1 VSLVRLRAG
10 ALAAAGVLAA
20 WGAAARP
27 PAEDPAQTRSEPAAA
42 PAAPV
47 SPDRAPAPR
56 GLPPLQLEPSQP
68 PLPPLPARSERNASY
83 SIDARFDPERHVI
96 DGELTLTWRN
106 PTDTPQSAFPFHLY
120 WNAFRNNLS
129 TSARGNSRRA
139 ALSGVKDAADD
150 RAFGYTQVQ
159 QVRFDDG
166 QGEVDLT
173 PTRRYLQ
180 PDDGNADDRTL
191 MEVRSPRPVAPG
203 QTATFKVR
211 WTSRIPYGEVGRA
224 GWVHDYNFIVQWFPK
239 ISGTQGGRFV
249 AHQFHPQ
256 SEFFSDFGEYDVRL
270 TLPQGFVL
278 GATGREE
285 ERHANPDGT
294 ESVRFRQADVHD
306 FAWTASRRYLD
317 RRGRFDDPGY
327 PPVDIR
333 LLLQPEHAHLA
344 DRYIE
349 AARIAL
355 RSYGSWSAPYPYAQL
370 TVVDPAWTSGA
381 GGMEYPTLITGGA
394 GRFSPPVLQSPEGV
408 TIHEAGHQFWYLLTA
423 NNEFEEAWLDEGF
436 NRYHDRKA
444 AFLALGPR
452 GWARR
457 YFGLAGRSNS
467 GWPVVAPGVRLAMID
482 DALPQLRRSGRSDVM
497 ARPTWQYLDSDS
509 WNLNSYNKPAL
520 SLHTLEALVGEDTMT
535 RILRTYARRQR
546 FQHPTSRDFIAVVN
560 EVTGADWQWY
570 FDQIWYGSGQVDYAV
585 AVREEEV
592 RQPRGFVDG
601 PDGAPSPAPSASP
614 AAAGAAK
621 GPWEAEV
628 TVRRL
633 GEVQLPV
640 EILVQWS
647 DGRVRRETWDGKDR
661 WARFR
666 YREAVKLGRV
676 AVDPDR
682 KLALDVNPANNAW
695 IAEKGI
701 ARRAARKWSGRFL
714 IWMQNLLELHTVL
727 G

>member
-1 VSLVRLRAG
+1 MRLNRVSAT
-10 ALAAAGVLAA
+10 AVLLLL
-20 WGAAARP
+20 
-27 PAEDPAQTRSEPAAA
+27 SA
-42 PAAPV
+42 PAVRPQPQA
-47 SPDRAPAPR
+47 SPAPA
-56 GLPPLQLEPSQP
+56 LPPLTLESSGD
-68 PLPPLPARSERNASY
+68 LPPLPAQSARNASY
-83 SIDARFDPERHVI
+83 AIEARFDPERHVI

-106 PTDTPQSAFPFHLY
+106 TTGVPQSTFPFHLY

-129 TSARGNSRRA
+129 TSARGNTRRS
-139 ALSGVKDAADD
+139 ALRSAVDGPRD
-150 RAFGYTQVQ
+150 RAFGYTQVE

-166 QGEVDLT
+166 QGEADVT
-173 PTRRYLQ
+173 ATRRYAQ

-191 MEVRSPRPVAPG
+191 LEVTSPRPVGPD
-203 QTATFKVR
+203 QTARFRIR

-270 TLPQGFVL
+270 TLPKGFVV
-278 GATGREE
+278 GATGRETS
-285 ERHANPDGT
+285 RQDNADGT
-294 ESVRFRQADVHD
+294 ESVRFQQADVHD
-306 FAWTASRRYLD
+306 FAWTASRRYLE
-317 RRGRFDDPGY
+317 RRGRFEDPGY

-333 LLLQPEHAHLA
+333 LLVQPEHDHLSE
-344 DRYIE
+344 RYIE

-355 RSYGSWSAPYPYAQL
+355 RHYGAWSAPYPYAQL
-370 TVVDPAWTSGA
+370 TVVDPSWSSGA

-394 GRFSPPVLQSPEGV
+394 GRFSPPVLQSPESV
-408 TIHEAGHQFWYLLTA
+408 TIHEAGHQFWYLLVA

-444 AFLALGPR
+444 AFTALGPR

-457 YFGLAGRSNS
+457 YFGLPGRNNS

-497 ARPTWQYLDSDS
+497 ARPTWQYFDTDS

-520 SLHTLEALVGEDTMT
+520 TLHTLEALVGEDTMT
-535 RILRTYARRQR
+535 RILRTYARRSR

-570 FDQIWYGSGQVDYAV
+570 FDQTWFGSGLLDYAV
-585 AVREEEV
+585 VVREEEA
-592 RQPRGFVDG
+592 RKPRGFVEG
-601 PDGAPSPAPSASP
+601 PDGAPVLAPSPPSAED
-614 AAAGAAK
+614 GNK
-621 GPWEAEV
+621 GPYDSEV

-640 EILVQWS
+640 EILVEWS
-647 DGRVRRETWDGKDR
+647 DGRTRRETWDGRDR

-666 YREAVKLGRV
+666 YREAAKVTRV

-682 KLALDVNPANNAW
+682 KLALDVNPANNSW
-695 IAEKGI
+695 TAESGVP
-701 ARRAARKWSGRFL
+701 RRSARKWSARFL
-714 IWMQNLLELHTVL
+714 LWLQNLLELHTVL